1 MPPLN
6 NMSVITF
13 QYLRIQA
20 RKTSIIVIYL
30 THALWVDIP
39 SLIIGDNLILESKR
53 GMRPAWLR
61 LIEFGAVK
69 AFDRQTKNHLGS
81 SLRHRLKIN
90 LAAKFFN

>member
-20 RKTSIIVIYL
+20 CKTSLIVIYL

-39 SLIIGDNLILESKR
+39 CLIIGDNLILESKR
-53 GMRPAWLR
+53 GMRPA
-61 LIEFGAVK
+61 
-69 AFDRQTKNHLGS
+69 
-81 SLRHRLKIN
+81 
-90 LAAKFFN
+90 